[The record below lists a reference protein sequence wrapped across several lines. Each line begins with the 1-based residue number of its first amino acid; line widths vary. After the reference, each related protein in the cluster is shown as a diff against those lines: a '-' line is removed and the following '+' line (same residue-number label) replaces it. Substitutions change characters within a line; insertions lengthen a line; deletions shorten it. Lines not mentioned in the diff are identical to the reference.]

1 MRSWLGKKARDLDGV
16 VMRSRG
22 GVFAGGLGAG
32 AMAGWVLAQ
41 RRLATHQRD
50 LFSPRPLRRLAA
62 LGFLAGQTGVE
73 TVRLLRDYLAWE
85 RQPMLR
91 RRAEAIVRRMEAT
104 LA

>member
-1 MRSWLGKKARDLDGV
+1 
-16 VMRSRG
+16 MRSRSF
-22 GVFAGGLGAG
+22 VFAGGLLAG
-32 AMAGWVLAQ
+32 AAAGWLLAQ
-41 RRLATHQRD
+41 RRLTYHRRD

-62 LGFLAGQTGVE
+62 LGFLAGQNEVE

-104 LA
+104 LV

>member
-1 MRSWLGKKARDLDGV
+1 
-16 VMRSRG
+16 MRSRG
-22 GVFAGGLGAG
+22 WIFAGGMLVGATT
-32 AMAGWVLAQ
+32 GWLLAQ
-41 RRLATHQRD
+41 RRLTYHRRD

-62 LGFLAGQTGVE
+62 LGFLAGQNGVE

>member
-1 MRSWLGKKARDLDGV
+1 
-16 VMRSRG
+16 MRSRAWI
-22 GVFAGGLGAG
+22 FAGGIVAG
-32 AMAGWVLAQ
+32 TTAGWLLAQ
-41 RRLATHQRD
+41 RRLTYHRRD

-62 LGFLAGQTGVE
+62 LGFLAGQGGVE

>member
-1 MRSWLGKKARDLDGV
+1 
-16 VMRSRG
+16 MRSRAWL
-22 GVFAGGLGAG
+22 FAGGMSAG
-32 AMAGWVLAQ
+32 LVAGWMLTQQ
-41 RRLATHQRD
+41 RFTTHRRD

-62 LGFLAGQTGVE
+62 LSYLAGEGDVE

-91 RRAEAIVRRMEAT
+91 RRADALLRRMEAS